1 MLKDETGS
9 GPILRDGL
17 VWRAT
22 RPWTANV
29 HSLFRHLK
37 QCGFASAPRSAGYD
51 ENFERVTFIEGE
63 CGDLDSVQMRLDTV
77 LTSAARLLRIYH
89 DCSTSFQG
97 AAEGAWQLKPKPPFE
112 VICHGDFAPYNVV
125 MRDGKAI
132 GIIDFEAAHPGPRLW
147 DIAYAVYRWAPLSR
161 HIAVESIVTIETQIN
176 RARDFLDGYGLPAD
190 ERAALPDLVIERLK
204 GLVAFME
211 AEAARGSEKYRK
223 DIEEGHHR
231 LFRDDIGYIR
241 GHRDQIAAGIMAN

>member
-1 MLKDETGS
+1 MPTDETGP

-22 RPWTANV
+22 RPWTTNV
-29 HSLFRHLK
+29 HALLEHVK
-37 QCGFASAPRSAGYD
+37 QGGFDAAPRSAGYD

-63 CGDLDSVQMRLDTV
+63 SGDLDNLQMRSVTV

-89 DCSTSFQG
+89 DCSASFQPL
-97 AAEGAWQLKPKPPFE
+97 AEGIWQLKPQPPFE

-125 MRDGKAI
+125 IHAGKAI
-132 GIIDFEAAHPGPRLW
+132 GIIDFEAAHPGPRTW

-161 HIAVESIVTIETQIN
+161 HIAAERIVTIEEQIS
-176 RARDFLDGYGLPAD
+176 RARDFLDTYGLPAD
-190 ERAALPDLVIERLK
+190 QRAALPDLVIARLK

-211 AEAARGSEKYRK
+211 AEAAQGSEKYRR
-223 DIEEGHHR
+223 DIEQGHHR
-231 LFRDDIGYIR
+231 LYRDDVGYIR
-241 GHRDQIAAGIMAN
+241 VHRDQIAAGLMAT